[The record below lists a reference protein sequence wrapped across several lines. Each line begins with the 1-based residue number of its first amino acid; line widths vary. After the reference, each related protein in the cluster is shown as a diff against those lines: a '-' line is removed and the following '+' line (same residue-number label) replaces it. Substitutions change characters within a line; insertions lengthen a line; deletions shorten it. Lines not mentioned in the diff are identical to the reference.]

1 MLINRT
7 YVLFVMIINNIMD
20 FYTRFEEAKI
30 AKEFKIKDIAAL
42 LQKDYD
48 AVRMAA
54 KRKSFS
60 ELEKR
65 TITERYFVSDISTNT
80 PEDISVN
87 DPFELEFIENS
98 NSNSFS
104 KLENGQYLMT
114 MPLADYDIQAG
125 FLDVYQDIEQLKE
138 LGKHSIIV
146 DKPVKGRYIA
156 FRVKGDSMDSGRTH
170 AITERSIVTTR
181 ELGRQNWN
189 SKLRFK
195 DFPLWVI
202 YTTQSKMPLLKQ
214 IIDHDVEKATIKCH
228 SLNESPEYVD
238 FDLSLNDVQA
248 LFYVIDVSRSVSR
261 YEEY

>member
-1 MLINRT
+1 MENTSVKLRKLLDIKKVT
-7 YVLFVMIINNIMD
+7 PYEVSMKSGIS
-20 FYTRFEEAKI
+20 EATLSRILNKGTKLSLKT
-30 AKEFKIKDIAAL
+30 KEAL
-42 LQKDYD
+42 ANYFQVNADYFNE
-48 AVRMAA
+48 
-54 KRKSFS
+54 SETS
-60 ELEKR
+60 ELDV
-65 TITERYFVSDISTNT
+65 IGAY
-80 PEDISVN
+80 
-87 DPFELEFIENS
+87 ELEYLENN
-98 NSNSFS
+98 NSNSFL

-146 DKPVKGRYIA
+146 DNPVKGRYIA

-181 ELGRQNWN
+181 ELGRQNWT

-202 YTTQSKMPLLKQ
+202 YTTQSRMPLLKM
-214 IIDHDVEKATIKCH
+214 IVDHNTDTGVIRCH

-248 LFYVIDVSRSVSR
+248 LFYVIDVSRPVSR
-261 YEEY
+261 FEEY

>member
-1 MLINRT
+1 MTIGQRLQGLITNRKLTPYKISKDTKVSQPTIARILKDETTPTNSTIAVLST
-7 YVLFVMIINNIMD
+7 YLKINPDWLMTGKGRIED
-20 FYTRFEEAKI
+20 SEP
-30 AKEFKIKDIAAL
+30 
-42 LQKDYD
+42 
-48 AVRMAA
+48 
-54 KRKSFS
+54 S
-60 ELEKR
+60 EL
-65 TITERYFVSDISTNT
+65 TVVGAY
-80 PEDISVN
+80 
-87 DPFELEFIENS
+87 ELEYLENNNS
-98 NSNSFS
+98 NTFL

-125 FLDVYQDIEQLKE
+125 FLDVYQDIEQLKG
-138 LGKHSIIV
+138 LDQHSIIV

-181 ELGRQNWN
+181 ELGRHNWK

-202 YTTQSKMPLLKQ
+202 YTTQSRMPLLKM
-214 IIDHDVEKATIKCH
+214 IVAHDVEKGIIRCH

-248 LFYVIDVSRSVSR
+248 LFYVIDVSRPVSR
-261 YEEY
+261 FEEY

>member
-1 MLINRT
+1 MSLSQRLQGLLNDYKLTPYKLSKATKVSQPTIARLLKNEGTPTFPTISQLAT
-7 YVLFVMIINNIMD
+7 YLKVNPEWLMHG
-20 FYTRFEEAKI
+20 EGE
-30 AKEFKIKDIAAL
+30 KED
-42 LQKDYD
+42 
-48 AVRMAA
+48 
-54 KRKSFS
+54 
-60 ELEKR
+60 
-65 TITERYFVSDISTNT
+65 TEMNVI
-80 PEDISVN
+80 VN
-87 DPFELEFIENS
+87 DAFQLEYFENG
-98 NSNSFS
+98 NSNSFVN
-104 KLENGQYLMT
+104 LENGQYLMT

-181 ELGRQNWN
+181 ELGRQNWS